1 MEMKLIRDGMNGD
14 RWQWRYYDT
23 ESGLWFD
30 YYDSF
35 ATKAEAL
42 QFKSEEG
49 GE

>member
-1 MEMKLIRDGMNGD
+1 MKMKLIHEVWNGG
-14 RWQWRYYDT
+14 RWQWIVKDERGRWT
-23 ESGLWFD
+23 D
-30 YYDSF
+30 YCDSF